1 MLLEAK
7 VFSFFQFI
15 FFCGSF
21 EDWRCTYE
29 QISERNSAV
38 WGWALLIFP
47 VHFSRES
54 FKGVHINRIA
64 RGTCFQGLSSMNLYS
79 YMWWSENSV
88 PWPLSERVLHNV
100 LDGWK
105 MYSIHGYYCYA
116 PQCFHW
122 LCLLAPSCFFVC
134 FLQIFYSKPC
144 PSLYHKTRV
153 DPRRWSR
160 FAYISAIWVVMS
172 VEDGTK
178 L

>member
-7 VFSFFQFI
+7 VFSFFQF
-15 FFCGSF
+15 FFCRSF

-38 WGWALLIFP
+38 WGRALLIFP

-54 FKGVHINRIA
+54 FKGVHINRVA
-64 RGTCFQGLSSMNLYS
+64 RGTCFQGLSSMNLY
-79 YMWWSENSV
+79 MWWSKNYV
-88 PWPLSERVLHNV
+88 PWPWSERVLHNV

-105 MYSIHGYYCYA
+105 KCTAFMDIIVMPHNAFIGYAYL
-116 PQCFHW
+116 H
-122 LCLLAPSCFFVC
+122 LAAFFSFF
-134 FLQIFYSKPC
+134 FLQIFYSRPC
-144 PSLYHKTRV
+144 PRLYHKTSV

-160 FAYISAIWVVMS
+160 FAYMSAIWVVVS
-172 VEDGTK
+172 VEDGMK